1 MIKVVLITSADILV
15 HGIRSIFADVD
26 DISLAHAISSFADF
40 KFLADPDVPDVI
52 IFDIQSLKTPKAV
65 DMKNLVEYFRK
76 ILGSTGF
83 IAITDWSNKSRYEF
97 ALQLGVKGYCLKR
110 ISAPGLITMVRAVAK
125 GELYVHDEYAE
136 LVRLN
141 SSPLFNNL
149 FGERQLE
156 ILNLVLLGH
165 SNKEIADL
173 LHISQET
180 VKSHIKVIL
189 KKLNAKDRTH
199 AVSITL
205 REMIDVFTQQNLYFN

>member
-1 MIKVVLITSADILV
+1 MIKVVLITNADILM
-15 HGIRSIFADVD
+15 HGVRNIFADAD
-26 DISLAHAISSFADF
+26 GISLSHVIGSFADY
-40 KFLADPDVPDVI
+40 KSLANRDIPDVV
-52 IFDIQSLKTPKAV
+52 IFDIQSLKTPKAM
-65 DMKNLVEYFRK
+65 DMKNLVENFRK
-76 ILGSTGF
+76 ISNSTEF
-83 IAITDWSNKSRYEF
+83 IATTDWSNKSRYEF
-97 ALQLGVKGYCLKR
+97 ALQLGVKGCCLKR
-110 ISAPGLITMVRAVAK
+110 ISAPELIAMVKAVASN
-125 GELYVHDEYAE
+125 ELYVHDEYAE

-165 SNKEIADL
+165 SNKEIAEL

-199 AVSITL
+199 VVSITL